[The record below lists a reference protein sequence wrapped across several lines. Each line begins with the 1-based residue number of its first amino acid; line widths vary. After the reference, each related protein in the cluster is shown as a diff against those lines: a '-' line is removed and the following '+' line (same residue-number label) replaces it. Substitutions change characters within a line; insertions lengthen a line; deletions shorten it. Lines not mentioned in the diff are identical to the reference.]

1 MGAHAEFIYRLVDLV
16 EYAESHDLEVA
27 SLALN
32 AAVEVIA
39 PSIASSIFDKIA
51 APSAAQETGQ
61 TPARPRLRV
70 IIGGLAQPDIAQSAG
85 LSAPC

>member
-16 EYAESHDLEVA
+16 EYAENNDLEVA

-39 PSIASSIFDKIA
+39 PSIARSIADKIA
-51 APSAAQETGQ
+51 APCAA
-61 TPARPRLRV
+61 TPVGKPQLRV
-70 IIGGLAQPDIAQSAG
+70 IAGGGLLTATGVAG
-85 LSAPC
+85 HGRARLGAVR